1 MRAAREVRTPLS
13 ICLRRSSFSDLR
25 RASSFIAGGP
35 LLWGALRTAAGAAE
49 KDSPWAAAEMRSV
62 AIVVASC
69 ASRGLVAHFACANIA
84 KTARE
89 TRRALG
95 RARLVVSSQ
104 LADRLTVAKLGAAQA
119 AAPLYAQYRHRQYL
133 KAVAKRFPN
142 RTAPAPSLPD
152 ATDPIHAI
160 LASLPGPIPASCTAV
175 LALQNAFAVTTQG
188 SARNKYLHAQCND
201 HGLRC
206 RYVLATTRPSYHH
219 PDPKQD
225 PNPDLHPDPNQA
237 ANGTLNLERMR
248 ARARVPSL
256 RMGFY
261 MPV

>member
-1 MRAAREVRTPLS
+1 M
-13 ICLRRSSFSDLR
+13 
-25 RASSFIAGGP
+25 
-35 LLWGALRTAAGAAE
+35 
-49 KDSPWAAAEMRSV
+49 
-62 AIVVASC
+62 
-69 ASRGLVAHFACANIA
+69 
-84 KTARE
+84 
-89 TRRALG
+89 
-95 RARLVVSSQ
+95 VVSSQ
-104 LADRLTVAKLGAAQA
+104 LADRLTAAKLGAAQA

-175 LALQNAFAVTTQG
+175 LALQNAFAITTQG

-206 RYVLATTRPSYHH
+206 RYVM
-219 PDPKQD
+219 
-225 PNPDLHPDPNQA
+225 A

-256 RMGFY
+256 RMGFH
-261 MPV
+261 MPVWMKPFGARGLSAGTAGEFSLALAHRDVYDSILRERLACALVFENDVLLAPGFVRRLGRLALPDALDVLKLETCNLAAPFRMTRLQA